1 LSLRGELILRVLVG
15 EDDPVSRR
23 LLETV
28 LQKWGYE
35 VIGCSDGLQ
44 AWSQLQIPE
53 APKLAILDWMMPAMD
68 GLDICRKV
76 REIPQSE
83 PTYIILLTARGRSQD
98 IVAGLEAGADDYVT
112 KPFDREALRARLQTG
127 FRTLE
132 LQKSL
137 AGRVKELEST
147 LLRVRQLQGL
157 FPICPYC
164 KKVRDDQNYWQQI
177 EEYVTEH
184 SGAQFSHSICPGCY
198 ERIVKPQLE
207 ELYPQL
213 EL

>member
-1 LSLRGELILRVLVG
+1 MRVLIG

-23 LLETV
+23 LLQAT
-28 LQKWGYE
+28 LQRWGYD
-35 VIGCSDGLQ
+35 VICCSDGLET
-44 AWSQLQIPE
+44 WSHLQEPD
-53 APKLAILDWMMPAMD
+53 APAMVVLDWMMP
-68 GLDICRKV
+68 GLDGPEICRRV
-76 REIPQSE
+76 RQLARPE
-83 PTYIILLTARGRSQD
+83 PNYIILLTARGRTQD
-98 IVAGLEAGADDYVT
+98 IVTGLEAGADDYVT

-132 LQKSL
+132 LQNTL
-137 AGRVKELEST
+137 AHRVKELEST
-147 LLRVRQLQGL
+147 LLQVKQLQGL

-184 SGAQFSHSICPGCY
+184 SGAQFSHSICPACY

-207 ELYPQL
+207 QLYPEL

>member
-1 LSLRGELILRVLVG
+1 M
-15 EDDPVSRR
+15 
-23 LLETV
+23 
-28 LQKWGYE
+28 
-35 VIGCSDGLQ
+35 DGLQ
-44 AWSQLQIPE
+44 
-53 APKLAILDWMMPAMD
+53 
-68 GLDICRKV
+68 ICRKV
-76 REIPQSE
+76 REMSRSE
-83 PTYIILLTARGRSQD
+83 PTYIILLTTRGRSHD
-98 IVAGLEAGADDYVT
+98 IVAGLDAGADDYVT
-112 KPFDREALRARLQTG
+112 KPFDREELRARLETG

-137 AGRVKELEST
+137 ADRVKALEST
-147 LLRVRQLQGL
+147 LLRVKQLQRL

-164 KKVRDDQNYWQQI
+164 KKVRDDQNYWRQI
-177 EEYVTEH
+177 EEYVTEN

>member
-1 LSLRGELILRVLVG
+1 MRVLIG

-23 LLETV
+23 LLQAV
-28 LQKWGYE
+28 LQKWGYD
-35 VIGCSDGLQ
+35 VICCADGLET
-44 AWSQLQIPE
+44 WSRLQDTD
-53 APKLAILDWMMPAMD
+53 APAMAVLDWVMP
-68 GLDICRKV
+68 GLDGPEICQKV
-76 REIPQSE
+76 RQLARPE
-83 PTYIILLTARGRSQD
+83 PTYIILLTAKGRSQD
-98 IVAGLEAGADDYVT
+98 IVTGLEAGADDYVT
-112 KPFDREALRARLQTG
+112 KPFDLEALRARLQTG

-132 LQKSL
+132 LQRSL
-137 AGRVKELEST
+137 AHRVIELEST
-147 LLRVRQLQGL
+147 LLQVKQLQGL

-177 EEYVTEH
+177 EEYVTDH

-207 ELYPQL
+207 QLYPEL

>member
-1 LSLRGELILRVLVG
+1 LRVLIG

-23 LLETV
+23 LLQAV
-28 LQKWGYE
+28 LQKWGYD
-35 VIGCSDGLQ
+35 VICCADGLET
-44 AWSQLQIPE
+44 WSRLQDTD
-53 APKLAILDWMMPAMD
+53 APAMAVLDWVMP
-68 GLDICRKV
+68 GLDGPEICQKV
-76 REIPQSE
+76 RQLARPE
-83 PTYIILLTARGRSQD
+83 PTYIILLTAKGRSQD
-98 IVAGLEAGADDYVT
+98 IVTGLEAGADDYVT
-112 KPFDREALRARLQTG
+112 KPFDLEALRARLQTG

-132 LQKSL
+132 LQRSL
-137 AGRVKELEST
+137 AHRVIELEST
-147 LLRVRQLQGL
+147 LLQVKQLQGL

-177 EEYVTEH
+177 EEYLTDH

-207 ELYPQL
+207 QLYPEL

>member
-1 LSLRGELILRVLVG
+1 LRVLIG

-23 LLETV
+23 LLQAV
-28 LQKWGYE
+28 LQKWGYD
-35 VIGCSDGLQ
+35 VICCADGLET
-44 AWSQLQIPE
+44 WSRLQDTD
-53 APKLAILDWMMPAMD
+53 APAMAVLDWVMP
-68 GLDICRKV
+68 GLDGPEICQKV
-76 REIPQSE
+76 RQLARPE
-83 PTYIILLTARGRSQD
+83 PTYIILLTAKGRSQD
-98 IVAGLEAGADDYVT
+98 IVTGLEAGADDYVT
-112 KPFDREALRARLQTG
+112 KPFDLEALRARLQTG

-132 LQKSL
+132 LQRSL
-137 AGRVKELEST
+137 AHRVIELEST
-147 LLRVRQLQGL
+147 LLQVKQLQGL

-177 EEYVTEH
+177 EEYVTDH

-207 ELYPQL
+207 QLYPEL

>member
-1 LSLRGELILRVLVG
+1 LRVLIG

-23 LLETV
+23 LLQAT
-28 LQKWGYE
+28 LQKWGYD
-35 VIGCSDGLQ
+35 VICCSDGLET
-44 AWSQLQIPE
+44 WLQLQEPD
-53 APKLAILDWMMPAMD
+53 APAMVVLDWMMPELD
-68 GLDICRKV
+68 GPEICRKV
-76 REIPQSE
+76 RQLARPE
-83 PTYIILLTARGRSQD
+83 PTYIILLTARGRTQD
-98 IVAGLEAGADDYVT
+98 IVTGLEAGADDYVT

-132 LQKSL
+132 LQNIL
-137 AGRVKELEST
+137 AHRVKELEST
-147 LLRVRQLQGL
+147 LLQVKQLQGF

-164 KKVRDDQNYWQQI
+164 KKVRDDHNYWQQI

-184 SGAQFSHSICPGCY
+184 SGAQFSHSICPACY

-207 ELYPQL
+207 QLYPEL

>member
-1 LSLRGELILRVLVG
+1 LRVLIG

-23 LLETV
+23 LLQAV
-28 LQKWGYE
+28 LQKWGYD
-35 VIGCSDGLQ
+35 VICCADGLET
-44 AWSQLQIPE
+44 WSRLQDTD
-53 APKLAILDWMMPAMD
+53 APAMAVLDWVMP
-68 GLDICRKV
+68 GLDGPEICRKV
-76 REIPQSE
+76 RQLARPE
-83 PTYIILLTARGRSQD
+83 PTYIILLTAKGRSQD
-98 IVAGLEAGADDYVT
+98 IVTGLEAGADDYVT
-112 KPFDREALRARLQTG
+112 KPFDLEALRARLQTG

-132 LQKSL
+132 LQRSL
-137 AGRVKELEST
+137 AHRVIELEST
-147 LLRVRQLQGL
+147 LLQVKQLQGL

-177 EEYVTEH
+177 EEYVTDH

-207 ELYPQL
+207 QLYPEL